1 MTRLCKPLIKKCCIA
16 GLGLIGGSL
25 GMALGRFGVAEERWG
40 YDVKEQAMNEARER
54 GAVDQ
59 TGPLLQG
66 LCGADLVILSMPV
79 RQILSTLEEI
89 SPFLAPGALL
99 TDVGSTKQKI
109 VEAMEI
115 MLPPGVTGIGGH
127 PMAGLETAGIDGADP
142 DLLKGAAYL
151 LTPTPSTPKAELEK
165 LREIISAIKA
175 RPFILDAKEHDR
187 LVALISH
194 LPQMVASALVG
205 TLKNYVQERELLLA
219 LAAKGFRDTTRLA
232 MGDPDMWYDIYTT
245 NKKFLKESLQIFQKE
260 LNFLFTLV
268 ENKEEKEA
276 KEILTEIQLLR
287 RAFS

>member
-1 MTRLCKPLIKKCCIA
+1 MVKKCCII

-25 GMALGRFGVAEERWG
+25 GLALGKYGVAEERWG
-40 YDVKEQAMNEARER
+40 YDISSTAMEAAREKK
-54 GAVDQ
+54 AVDR
-59 TGPLLQG
+59 TGSLPQVLR
-66 LCGADLVILSMPV
+66 GADLVILSMPV
-79 RQILSTLEEI
+79 RQIIKTLEGVA
-89 SPFLAPGALL
+89 PFLPGGALV

-109 VEAMEI
+109 VEAMEKT
-115 MLPPGVTGIGGH
+115 LPPGAIGIGGH
-127 PMAGLETAGIDGADP
+127 PMAGLETAGIEGADP

-151 LTPTPSTPKAELEK
+151 LTPTSSVPKAELEK
-165 LREIISAIKA
+165 MRKIISSIKA

-205 TLKNYVQERELLLA
+205 ALKNYPQERELLLA
-219 LAAKGFRDTTRLA
+219 LAAKGFRDTTRIA

-260 LNFLFTLV
+260 LNSLFTLV

-276 KEILTEIQLLR
+276 KELLTEIQLLR